1 MSNVKQL
8 DVAAG
13 KDEPILVAAA
23 AKLFS
28 VRDEDASVLEL
39 GPEFVPEKAQP
50 LFLSEASYLLE
61 RKVEQHQSA
70 SFQGDINPVLKKAF
84 EYAERFDAFRS
95 GDMAMTVRDYL
106 SKVEPA
112 LHPFEIAQLATLVP
126 EDADEAKVI
135 IPSLRDKFDDDKL
148 QEVVSGLCRFRK
160 QVDG

>member
-1 MSNVKQL
+1 MSDSPLVNTGLEKT
-8 DVAAG
+8 
-13 KDEPILVAAA
+13 EPILEAAA

-61 RKVEQHQSA
+61 RKVEQHQGA

-84 EYAERFDAFRS
+84 EYANRFDAFRS
-95 GDMAMTVRDYL
+95 GDMAMTVRDFL

-126 EDADEAKVI
+126 EDSDEAKVV

-148 QEVVSGLCRFRK
+148 QEIVSGLCRFRK